1 MIRSVTSPWEYFC
14 GGPAKQIPLKQTIL
28 YFILYIFP
36 FTFAA
41 FPKCRGQA
49 ARVAELVDA
58 ADSKSAV
65 RKDVL
70 VRFQSRAQR
79 LLPNEGPFII
89 RSTHA
94 VSGPDIFSCSNTL
107 LPATTLFRK

>member
-1 MIRSVTSPWEYFC
+1 MIRSVTSPWEYFG

-28 YFILYIFP
+28 YFILYVFP

-70 VRFQSRAQR
+70 VRFQSRAQG
-79 LLPNEGPFII
+79 LLNNEGPFIF
-89 RSTHA
+89 RSA
-94 VSGPDIFSCSNTL
+94 PAGSCPNIFSYSSTL
-107 LPATTLFRK
+107 LPAATLLW